1 MEPVALPACEVACP
15 PRPREHELEPVPGPV
30 GPARQHPR
38 PLHVSLPEA
47 PEIVEQADAV
57 RVRVVLARRIVLEGK
72 TINGEEKGGGEEEE
86 EGYCMMIGRE
96 KKNTKRERTWMG
108 SMGSC
113 CLVRSKWCHRI
124 ECLDQEEKENTMMT
138 CESFSEC
145 VVAIERAVSE
155 CQARVVESESPMGIS
170 RNNYL
175 LGVSECSRWS
185 QHRPPTLV
193 VVCHVHVVQ
202 PVETGRG
209 FSHC

>member
-86 EGYCMMIGRE
+86 EGYCMMISRE
-96 KKNTKRERTWMG
+96 KKTKRKERGHGWVQWAAAASSVPSG
-108 SMGSC
+108 
-113 CLVRSKWCHRI
+113 
-124 ECLDQEEKENTMMT
+124 
-138 CESFSEC
+138 
-145 VVAIERAVSE
+145 AIGLSAWIKR
-155 CQARVVESESPMGIS
+155 RKKT
-170 RNNYL
+170 R
-175 LGVSECSRWS
+175 
-185 QHRPPTLV
+185 
-193 VVCHVHVVQ
+193 
-202 PVETGRG
+202 
-209 FSHC
+209 